1 MPRNIAKFYPEV
13 PPPPEGVTSAKKAVA
28 ASSTKTRT
36 VRGKRG
42 GLKVMPT
49 MPLDILLEIFSHLHP
64 RDLLSLARTNKPFRD
79 FLMSRASSSSLWR
92 ASRRNVEG
100 LPDCPPH
107 LSEPAYANL
116 AFSPYCHGCDKTNI
130 HSIIW
135 EWGVR
140 YCNTCKKRLCTE
152 YFNVMRFRNKTQ
164 VEGVTPLELLT
175 TGILAPGRDYGSMYQ
190 LYHTAEVLEINE
202 AVDRLSEDMEGLREY
217 VENRKNRIKVIRE
230 HAALCARWQA
240 QKVASRATEL
250 ERVRKARLNAIV
262 ARLRDMGWSQDLDKM
277 GTSYY
282 PLTRHPDVRVSR
294 QLTDRGW
301 LKIRDKLVA
310 VMQTTQSRRLLNERR
325 ELLKARLRLFGIVVN
340 RFYASPRRTEETELQ
355 PGVTD
360 IAVMPEVR
368 RLLDVPSDIAVTL
381 ETLEPLRDELP
392 TLIQR
397 WQTEIREGLTQMLSQ
412 KLGNTH
418 SSRLLDLAISYFECR
433 VCKWAFRY
441 PEVLAHRCPRSH
453 GNSYGYDDTIATAF
467 EWAIHSNGHPE
478 PWSSTVF
485 TVDHALEFSS
495 IIVRVCG
502 KDPDHATR
510 QEMDAWGLRLCYV
523 RKSAPERRLIVPWR
537 DAILH
542 EWHKRRHEFQPEG
555 EREWTIAPQED
566 IDQAK
571 AIEAFDKSG
580 SHFARLASSVGW
592 SCSLC
597 TDGWNSRA
605 QTISIIKM
613 HLRLKHLVEDPT
625 IANGDMYFHPD
636 CKPRG
641 ARQIWRLPARF
652 QDEVEEAYLDN
663 GERAAKLKG
672 DVYYV

>member
-1 MPRNIAKFYPEV
+1 
-13 PPPPEGVTSAKKAVA
+13 
-28 ASSTKTRT
+28 
-36 VRGKRG
+36 
-42 GLKVMPT
+42 
-49 MPLDILLEIFSHLHP
+49 
-64 RDLLSLARTNKPFRD
+64 
-79 FLMSRASSSSLWR
+79 
-92 ASRRNVEG
+92 
-100 LPDCPPH
+100 
-107 LSEPAYANL
+107 
-116 AFSPYCHGCDKTNI
+116 
-130 HSIIW
+130 
-135 EWGVR
+135 
-140 YCNTCKKRLCTE
+140 
-152 YFNVMRFRNKTQ
+152 
-164 VEGVTPLELLT
+164 
-175 TGILAPGRDYGSMYQ
+175 
-190 LYHTAEVLEINE
+190 
-202 AVDRLSEDMEGLREY
+202 
-217 VENRKNRIKVIRE
+217 
-230 HAALCARWQA
+230 
-240 QKVASRATEL
+240 
-250 ERVRKARLNAIV
+250 
-262 ARLRDMGWSQDLDKM
+262 M

-294 QLTDRGW
+294 QLTDRGGSLDVTVETQLMRYVGW

-537 DAILH
+537 DAVGLIRSISLRKLKTPQILH

-613 HLRLKHLVEDPT
+613 HLRLK
-625 IANGDMYFHPD
+625 
-636 CKPRG
+636 
-641 ARQIWRLPARF
+641 
-652 QDEVEEAYLDN
+652 
-663 GERAAKLKG
+663 
-672 DVYYV
+672 